1 MRSAERSAYH
11 GLVRVLLQSTHDP
24 GTITLSVRPA
34 AAGAA
39 PSRSSPTSIVSADTG
54 GVMAWA
60 IAAGTIS
67 ITSTAVDV

>member
-24 GTITLSVRPA
+24 GTITLSVGPA

-39 PSRSSPTSIVSADTG
+39 PSSPTSIVSADTG